1 MTPRPYQKNATQQ
14 ANRLLN
20 AGRHPAVVMPTGSGK
35 TIFSVILSKDR
46 LSLNERI
53 LIIVPQLEIFDQ
65 FLTEYSKAGL
75 EPGYINDEG
84 VVGRNRKVYI
94 CMYQSLSNLL
104 SVLPEKFIN
113 SFSTLIIDECHHSGA
128 ESYEN
133 IFDCFSHCQRVGL
146 TATLYRFDNLPLGKY
161 FTDIVEPLTM
171 SDAINGNKEKGV
183 KKGTLCKPVI
193 IIPDKYKDL
202 IPEPGQTVDVREQR
216 RLIDDKTIIGD
227 MVETYRDVMDGL
239 PVIVPCSTHS
249 HAEDV
254 SAMFSGAGWSV
265 RHIHSNLHKTERK
278 KIIREVK
285 QGKINILVT
294 VGVGVEG
301 MDIPGLYG
309 IIWMRLTGSLTIYMQ
324 FNGRPM
330 RPAPG
335 KKYFVMIDPVGNSV
349 LHGRPDIDR
358 KWSLETGYVPG
369 EEAPEGTTAKI
380 CPVCNV
386 SNAPENGACWIC
398 GYDFITGLL
407 DGEEVTKKKRKLPKM
422 IDGELVYLDGERDG
436 LINKDGE

>member
-1 MTPRPYQKNATQQ
+1 
-14 ANRLLN
+14 
-20 AGRHPAVVMPTGSGK
+20 
-35 TIFSVILSKDR
+35 
-46 LSLNERI
+46 
-53 LIIVPQLEIFDQ
+53 
-65 FLTEYSKAGL
+65 
-75 EPGYINDEG
+75 
-84 VVGRNRKVYI
+84 
-94 CMYQSLSNLL
+94 
-104 SVLPEKFIN
+104 
-113 SFSTLIIDECHHSGA
+113 
-128 ESYEN
+128 
-133 IFDCFSHCQRVGL
+133 
-146 TATLYRFDNLPLGKY
+146 
-161 FTDIVEPLTM
+161 
-171 SDAINGNKEKGV
+171 
-183 KKGTLCKPVI
+183 
-193 IIPDKYKDL
+193 
-202 IPEPGQTVDVREQR
+202 
-216 RLIDDKTIIGD
+216 
-227 MVETYRDVMDGL
+227 
-239 PVIVPCSTHS
+239 
-249 HAEDV
+249 
-254 SAMFSGAGWSV
+254 MFSGAGWSV

-285 QGKINILVT
+285 QGTINILVT

-386 SNAPENGACWIC
+386 SNSPENGTCWIC
-398 GYDFITGLL
+398 GYDFVTGLL

-436 LINKDGE
+436 LINKDINILTEGEDGYGNLYNGSNDSLDNRLHSGQGEGDRKDIETEQIQLTKIEKVNILTKDLTGFKRKSKFKEGVEGWL